1 MGDIWPLVNGLVGAI
16 IGAAGVSLQSYFR
29 KKGENLA
36 TKEDIGVITR
46 EIEQVRLQFS
56 MNLENMTQRNR
67 LQLAAI
73 DKRLETHQQAYAL
86 WRKFQ
91 PAANDKQKLHCL
103 RAEFEEW
110 WSKHCLYLS
119 VKARQALSV
128 AYEATCSHQEFRD
141 RKVDQALLQ
150 KNWEKIGDAVEAILE
165 AVALPS
171 LGDKESGTREQ
182 DDGPHEG

>member
-36 TKEDIGVITR
+36 TKEDIGIITR

-73 DKRLETHQQAYAL
+73 DKRLEAYQEAYRRTLKILDYLQEHEAYPEKPLFDDDKFRAL
-86 WRKFQ
+86 ENEAK
-91 PAANDKQKLHCL
+91 
-103 RAEFEEW
+103 EW
-110 WSKHCLYLS
+110 LEGHYLYLGNK
-119 VKARQALSV
+119 VGGKVAKAIGTLAERDLQA
-128 AYEATCSHQEFRD
+128 ARRAI
-141 RKVDQALLQ
+141 
-150 KNWEKIGDAVEAILE
+150 EKASG
-165 AVALPS
+165 LP
-171 LGDKESGTREQ
+171 GWRF
-182 DDGPHEG
+182 